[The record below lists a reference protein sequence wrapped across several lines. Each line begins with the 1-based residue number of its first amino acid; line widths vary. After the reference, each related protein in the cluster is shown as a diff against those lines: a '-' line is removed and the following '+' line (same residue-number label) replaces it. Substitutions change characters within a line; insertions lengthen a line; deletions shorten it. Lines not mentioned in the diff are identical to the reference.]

1 MKLFHCR
8 GKYPGYRNLSSY
20 TSIKLCVCLELI
32 HVTGA
37 PHTSSVHSN
46 QTLHVMCLKADS

>member
-8 GKYPGYRNLSSY
+8 GKYLGYRSLSSY